1 MLLAAGDEV
10 ACTWYLVPTEVQSE
24 MPTEL
29 TAPSP
34 ATTSA
39 EEADSDGDGLTD
51 ELETALG
58 TDPLLLDSD
67 ADGVSDSDEIDFY
80 GTDAL
85 APDTDDDELDD
96 AEELLTYGTNPL
108 LDDTDGDD
116 VSDGEEVAAG
126 SDPLDAESVPATP
139 TPIPTST
146 PVATPE
152 PTPALET
159 EATSAFPATDVR
171 LAVSYPPPTA
181 CTTSRWSPDWS
192 GMLPYSPR
200 GTILPLRSTM
210 AMASVIRLP
219 ARKSWTVPCVLSS
232 VTTRRPVASGR

>member
-1 MLLAAGDEV
+1 
-10 ACTWYLVPTEVQSE
+10 

-85 APDTDDDELDD
+85 DPDTDDDELDD
-96 AEELLTYGTNPL
+96 AEELLTYGANPL
-108 LDDTDGDD
+108 LADTDGDN
-116 VSDGEEVAAG
+116 VSDGEEVTRG
-126 SDPLDAESVPATP
+126 SDPLDASSRPP
-139 TPIPTST
+139 T
-146 PVATPE
+146 
-152 PTPALET
+152 
-159 EATSAFPATDVR
+159 
-171 LAVSYPPPTA
+171 PPPTA
-181 CTTSRWSPDWS
+181 MPRSSLPTVTPSPVPVPARTGCDPAYPEERTCIPP
-192 GMLPYSPR
+192 GPPLAQPCAITDERNFTVLPPDPR
-200 GTILPLRSTM
+200 GLDRDGDGIG
-210 AMASVIRLP
+210 
-219 ARKSWTVPCVLSS
+219 CE
-232 VTTRRPVASGR
+232 PVSR